1 MIKSSKFKGFILME
15 NFILI
20 LLAILIGYVLRR
32 LNIFSKDAPTIL
44 NQFVIYISLPAM
56 ILLQIPKLSF
66 SIDTIIPVIVSYLV
80 MGISIIIVLGLS
92 KVLNFSREVTGSL
105 LLVSILTNSSFL
117 GIPIINAYMGDVAM
131 PYVLVYDQVGTFIML
146 ATYGTFI
153 ASYYSNK
160 NEVSFK
166 TITLKVL
173 SFPPFIAL
181 IVSLFLMGV
190 EFNITISKVLENLA
204 LTIVPIALVA
214 VGLQLQF
221 KLPREDIKPFSVA
234 IIIKLI
240 IAPIIAF
247 IVCFVFGWDNLASK
261 VSIMEASMAPMIT
274 AGAIASMA
282 GLAPRLSSAIVGYGI
297 LMSFITSFIVFNLI
311 S

>member
-1 MIKSSKFKGFILME
+1 ME

-20 LLAILIGYVLRR
+20 LLAILIGYVIRR
-32 LNIFSKDAPTIL
+32 LKLFSSDAPTIL

-66 SIDTIIPVIVSYLV
+66 SVDAIIPIVISWLV
-80 MGISIIIVLGLS
+80 MTISVFIVLGVS
-92 KVLNFSREVTGSL
+92 KLLNFSREITGSL
-105 LLVSILTNSSFL
+105 LLVSILTNSSFM
-117 GIPIINAYMGDVAM
+117 GIPILNAYIGETAL
-131 PYVLVYDQVGTFIML
+131 PYVLVYDQLGTFIAL

-160 NEVSFK
+160 SDISFK
-166 TITLKVL
+166 IITLKVL
-173 SFPPFIAL
+173 TFPPFIAL
-181 IVSLFLMGV
+181 IVSLFLIGV
-190 EFNITISKVLENLA
+190 EFNDTLSKVLA
-204 LTIVPIALVA
+204 TFASTIVPIALVA

-221 KLPREDIKPFSVA
+221 KLPKEDIKPFSVA
-234 IIIKLI
+234 LIIKLI

-247 IVCFVFGWDNLASK
+247 IICFIFGWDNLASK
-261 VSIMEASMAPMIT
+261 VSIMEAAMAPMIT

-297 LMSFITSFIVFNLI
+297 LISFITTFIVFNLI